1 MEETSALILILGLD
15 KCWG

>member
-15 KCWG
+15 KCRD

>member
-15 KCWG
+15 KCRG